1 MKKKTKKILIILLF
15 TILFLS
21 ASFIIFIGKNVF
33 DGFSNIVTR
42 EETIKNRNTYYEK
55 SYKEFKN

>member
-21 ASFIIFIGKNVF
+21 ASFIIFIGKMYLMVF
-33 DGFSNIVTR
+33 LILSLG
-42 EETIKNRNTYYEK
+42 KK
-55 SYKEFKN
+55 Q